1 MINAFAKIGGDYQKK
16 WGGEEGI
23 EDEEGEIE
31 NESRERGE
39 RKKTEDRIDTDRY
52 RYGIRVNNASIW
64 HFDYR
69 DQTRFST
76 PSAHR
81 CARSY

>member
-31 NESRERGE
+31 NESREREVE
-39 RKKTEDRIDTDRY
+39 RGRKRKI
-52 RYGIRVNNASIW
+52 V
-64 HFDYR
+64 
-69 DQTRFST
+69 
-76 PSAHR
+76 
-81 CARSY
+81 